1 MLAVWQPVQKYHK
14 DGKYSDMQ
22 VVEKMMAEGMGIP
35 VLEFEFEEAEV
46 SEMSPPDAQPGLT
59 AAARALAL
67 AAADQP
73 DASAVYLIA
82 AADLKLAVAEKAFL
96 ESLSTKPFK
105 KAFLEERDEEAFKKR
120 LEKFLLVDL
129 EKFLVEN
136 KIC

>member
-1 MLAVWQPVQKYHK
+1 LLAVWQPVQKYHK

-46 SEMSPPDAQPGLT
+46 SEMRPPDAQPGLT

-73 DASAVYLIA
+73 DASAVALIA
-82 AADLKLAVAEKAFL
+82 AAALKLAVAETGA
-96 ESLSTKPFK
+96 K

-129 EKFLVEN
+129 EGFLVKN
-136 KIC
+136 KTAEK

>member
-1 MLAVWQPVQKYHK
+1 MLARDLARHLVGQQHEQKGEH
-14 DGKYSDMQ
+14 
-22 VVEKMMAEGMGIP
+22 
-35 VLEFEFEEAEV
+35 L
-46 SEMSPPDAQPGLT
+46 

-73 DASAVYLIA
+73 DASAVALIA

>member
-1 MLAVWQPVQKYHK
+1 
-14 DGKYSDMQ
+14 MQ

-46 SEMSPPDAQPGLT
+46 SEMRPPDAQPGLT

-73 DASAVYLIA
+73 DASAVALIA
-82 AADLKLAVAEKAFL
+82 AAALKVAAALKIAVAETGVK
-96 ESLSTKPFK
+96 
-105 KAFLEERDEEAFKKR
+105 EEKRDEKAFKKR
-120 LEKFLLVDL
+120 L

>member
-1 MLAVWQPVQKYHK
+1 
-14 DGKYSDMQ
+14 MQ

-46 SEMSPPDAQPGLT
+46 SEMRPPDAQPGLT

-73 DASAVYLIA
+73 DASAVALIA
-82 AADLKLAVAEKAFL
+82 AAALKLAVAETGA
-96 ESLSTKPFK
+96 K